1 MALLGYD
8 LDELARLLAMMD
20 ASGLDEII
28 LEEEDRSLKL
38 RGPRRA
44 KLTIDLPAAPVPAA
58 QGATMLTLPPAKS
71 AAKSHTAPSGNVA
84 TEPTEGQVALTAPM
98 VGVFYRAEK
107 PGAAPFVSVGQHV
120 SVGQTVGVIEAM
132 KVFSEIPAEHAG
144 VVVSIPAQDG
154 HLVQAGS
161 PLFILQQ
168 E

>member
-44 KLTIDLPAAPVPAA
+44 KLTIDLPAAPVP
-58 QGATMLTLPPAKS
+58 LTLPPAKS